1 MKKILSIILTVV
13 LLFTAF
19 SVFAVSA
26 ENEVV
31 VSREVI
37 YNTDGSYTEIVI
49 TEKVNNIIPRAE
61 TYTKS
66 GSKQYNHRD
75 SNGSVLWTFILN
87 GTFTVRAGVSAT
99 CTNASYSTSNIASG
113 WSLDSASTGKS
124 ANKAI
129 GNATFK
135 YKVLLITTKTE
146 DISVTLSCDGNG
158 NLS

>member
-1 MKKILSIILTVV
+1 MKKILSVILIAT
-13 LLFTAF
+13 LLFVTV
-19 SVFAVSA
+19 SVVTVSA

-37 YNTDGSYTEIVI
+37 YDPDGSYTEIIVI
-49 TEKVNNIIPRAE
+49 EKIDNIMPCAE

-75 SNGSVLWTFILN
+75 SNGSILWTFILN

-135 YKVLLITTKTE
+135 YKVLLITSKTE

>member
-1 MKKILSIILTVV
+1 MKKVFSLILCIV
-13 LLFTAF
+13 LLISVLQGF
-19 SVFAVSA
+19 SVSA
-26 ENEVV
+26 ENEIV
-31 VSREVI
+31 VSREII
-37 YNTDGSYTEIVI
+37 YNSDGSYTEIVI
-49 TEKVNNIIPRAE
+49 TEKINNIMPRAE

-66 GSKQYNHRD
+66 GTKNGHRYD
-75 SNGSVLWTFILN
+75 ENGNLKYTFTVH
-87 GTFTVRAGVSAT
+87 GTFTIRAGVSAT

-135 YKVLLITTKTE
+135 YKVLLVTTKTE
-146 DISVTLSCDGNG
+146 NISVTLSCDGNG

>member
-1 MKKILSIILTVV
+1 MKKVFSLVLCMLFLLS
-13 LLFTAF
+13 AF
-19 SVFAVSA
+19 QGFGASA
-26 ENEVV
+26 ENEVL
-31 VSREVI
+31 VSREII
-37 YNTDGSYTEIVI
+37 YNSDGSYIEIVI
-49 TEKVNNIIPRAE
+49 TEKVNNIMPRAE

-66 GSKQYNHRD
+66 GTKSISGKKA
-75 SNGSVLWTFILN
+75 NGDTAYTFSLH

-135 YKVLLITTKTE
+135 YKVLLVTTKTE
-146 DISVTLSCDGNG
+146 NISVTLSCDGNG

>member
-1 MKKILSIILTVV
+1 MKKIFSVVLTVV
-13 LLFTAF
+13 LLFTAV
-19 SVFAVSA
+19 SMFAVSA

-31 VSREVI
+31 VNREIV
-37 YNTDGSYTEIVI
+37 YNPDGSYTEIVI

-66 GSKQYNHRD
+66 GTKSGHRYD
-75 SNGSVLWTFILN
+75 ENGNLKYTFTVH

-124 ANKAI
+124 GNKAI

-135 YKVLLITTKTE
+135 YKVLLVTTKTE

>member
-19 SVFAVSA
+19 FMFAVSA
-26 ENEVV
+26 ESEVV

-37 YNTDGSYTEIVI
+37 YNPDGSYTEIVV
-49 TEKVNNIIPRAE
+49 TEKISNIMPRAE

-66 GSKQYNHRD
+66 GSK
-75 SNGSVLWTFILN
+75 SISGKTANGNTAYTFTLH

-99 CTNASYSTSNIASG
+99 CTNVSYSTSNIASG
-113 WSLDSASTGKS
+113 WNLDSASTGKS

-135 YKVLLITTKTE
+135 YKVLLITTQTE

>member
-1 MKKILSIILTVV
+1 MKKILSVTLTVI
-13 LLFTAF
+13 LLLMTTT
-19 SVFAVSA
+19 VFAVSA
-26 ENEVV
+26 ENEAV
-31 VSREVI
+31 VSREII
-37 YNTDGSYTEIVI
+37 YNPDGSYTEIII
-49 TEKVNNIIPRAE
+49 TEKASNIMPRAE
-61 TYTKS
+61 VYSRS
-66 GSKQYNHRD
+66 GSKAYNHRD
-75 SNGSVLWTFILN
+75 SNGNILWTFTLH
-87 GTFTVRAGVSAT
+87 GTFDVKAGVSAT
-99 CTNASYSTSNIASG
+99 CKKVSYSTSNIASG

>member
-1 MKKILSIILTVV
+1 MKKILSVILTVV
-13 LLFTAF
+13 LLVMTF
-19 SVFAVSA
+19 SIVAVSA

-31 VSREVI
+31 VSRETI
-37 YNTDGSYTEIVI
+37 YNSDGSYTEIVI
-49 TEKVNNIIPRAE
+49 TERVSNIMPRAE

-66 GSKQYNHRD
+66 GSKRYNYRN
-75 SNGSVLWTFILN
+75 SNGSILWTFTLN

-135 YKVLLITTKTE
+135 YKVLLVTTKTE
-146 DISVTLSCDGNG
+146 NISVTLSCDGNG

>member
-1 MKKILSIILTVV
+1 MKKLLSVILTVV

-19 SVFAVSA
+19 SIFTVLA

-31 VSREVI
+31 VSREII
-37 YNTDGSYTEIVI
+37 YNPDGSYTEIVV
-49 TEKVNNIIPRAE
+49 TEKINNIMPCAE

-66 GSKQYNHRD
+66 GTKNGHRYD
-75 SNGSVLWTFILN
+75 ENGKLKYTFTVH

-135 YKVLLITTKTE
+135 YKVLLITSKTE